1 MPTNVYFSHK
11 NKAEQFLYEDLVIES
26 LKMYGQDV
34 MYIPRQSI
42 TVDELMNE
50 DYARFVDAYNIEMYI
65 ENTEGFAGEGDL
77 LGKFGLE
84 VRDQATFIVSRR
96 RWEQL
101 VSIFNN
107 NVTTDRPVEG
117 DLLFLPLSNSM
128 FEIKFVEH
136 EQPFYQLSNLPTYKL
151 ECEKFEYNGENFETG
166 ISDIDNFEASYAPS
180 ITLTIA
186 HGSRNPVIGED
197 VYQQFGLDA
206 NNQPIR
212 VVAEVAR
219 VRKGAVVT
227 DVDLVQVGSTDS
239 TVREFTAGNNLV
251 AKGDGVTWA
260 INTVHDI
267 NTSDATAFSND
278 DAAADNREF
287 EIEGDSIIDFTETN
301 PFGDPSETN

>member
-1 MPTNVYFSHK
+1 MPTNVYFSAK
-11 NKAEQFLYEDLVIES
+11 NKQEQFLYEDLVIES

-34 MYIPRQSI
+34 MYIPREQI
-42 TVDELMNE
+42 TVDELLNE

-107 NVTTDRPVEG
+107 NLTTDRPVEG
-117 DLLFLPLSNSM
+117 DLIYLPLSRSM

-151 ECEKFEYNGENFETG
+151 ECEKFEYNGENFDTG
-166 ISDIDNFEASYAPS
+166 IADIDNFEASFAPS

-186 HGSRNPVIGED
+186 HGGRNPVIGED
-197 VYQQFGLDA
+197 VYQQFGLDS

-212 VVAEVAR
+212 VIAEVAR
-219 VRKGAVVT
+219 VNRQPTNTK
-227 DVDLVQVGSTDS
+227 VDLVQVGSTDS
-239 TVREFTAGNNLV
+239 TIREFTVNGNMV
-251 AKGDGVTWA
+251 ATGDNETWQ
-260 INTVHDI
+260 IQVVHDI
-267 NTSDATAFSND
+267 DTTDASAFMND
-278 DAAADNREF
+278 DTADNREF
-287 EIEGDSIIDFTETN
+287 EIAGDSIIDFSETN

>member
-1 MPTNVYFSHK
+1 MPTNVYFSAK
-11 NKAEQFLYEDLVIES
+11 NKQEQFLYEDLVIES

-34 MYIPRQSI
+34 MYIPRESI

-50 DYARFVDAYNIEMYI
+50 DYARFTDAYNIEMYI

-107 NVTTDRPVEG
+107 NLTTDRPVEG
-117 DLLFLPLSNSM
+117 DLIFLPLSRSM

-166 ISDIDNFEASYAPS
+166 ISDIDNFEASFAPS

-197 VYQQFGLDA
+197 VYPQFGLDA

-212 VVAEVAR
+212 VTAEVAR
-219 VRKGAVVT
+219 VDRQATVT
-227 DVDLVQVGSTDS
+227 KVDLVQVGSTDS
-239 TVREFTAGNNLV
+239 TVREFTINNNMV
-251 AKGDGVTWA
+251 GEDGATWN
-260 INTVHDI
+260 IQIVHDI

-278 DAAADNREF
+278 DATADNRAF
-287 EIEGDSIIDFTETN
+287 EIEGDSIIDFSETN

>member
-1 MPTNVYFSHK
+1 MPTNVYFSAK
-11 NKAEQFLYEDLVIES
+11 NKQEQFLYEDLVIES

-34 MYIPRQSI
+34 MYIPREQI
-42 TVDELMNE
+42 TVDELLNE

-107 NVTTDRPVEG
+107 NLTTDRPVEG
-117 DLLFLPLSNSM
+117 DLIYLPLSRSM

-151 ECEKFEYNGENFETG
+151 ECEKFEYNGENFDTG
-166 ISDIDNFEASYAPS
+166 IADIDNFEASFAPS

-186 HGSRNPVIGED
+186 HGGRNPVIGED

-212 VVAEVAR
+212 VTAEVAR
-219 VRKGAVVT
+219 VNRQPTNTK
-227 DVDLVQVGSTDS
+227 VDLVQVGSTDS
-239 TVREFTAGNNLV
+239 TIREFTVNGNMV
-251 AKGDGVTWA
+251 ATGDNETWQ
-260 INTVHDI
+260 IQVVHDI
-267 NTSDATAFSND
+267 DTTDASAFMND
-278 DAAADNREF
+278 DTADNREF
-287 EIEGDSIIDFTETN
+287 EIAGDSIIDFSETN

>member
-1 MPTNVYFSHK
+1 MPTNVYFSAK
-11 NKAEQFLYEDLVIES
+11 NKQEQFLYEDLVIES

-34 MYIPRQSI
+34 MYIPRESI

-50 DYARFVDAYNIEMYI
+50 DYARFTDAYNIEMYI

-107 NVTTDRPVEG
+107 NLTTDRPVEG
-117 DLLFLPLSNSM
+117 DLIFLPLSRSM

-166 ISDIDNFEASYAPS
+166 ISDIDNFEASFAPS

-212 VVAEVAR
+212 VTAEVAR
-219 VRKGAVVT
+219 VDRQATVT
-227 DVDLVQVGSTDS
+227 KVDLVQVGSTDS
-239 TVREFTAGNNLV
+239 TVREFTINNNMV
-251 AKGDGVTWA
+251 GEDGATWN
-260 INTVHDI
+260 IQIVHDI
-267 NTSDATAFSND
+267 NTSDAAAFSND
-278 DAAADNREF
+278 DATADNRAF
-287 EIEGDSIIDFTETN
+287 EIEGDSIIDFSETN